1 MANSPRHP
9 ERELHSERE
18 TMEGVQTAARRTAEQ
33 ATRTI
38 ADATERTAQAGVESI
53 RRNAES
59 VSNHWRSNS
68 EAASRL
74 AERSMDQFSKMFGVS
89 DDAAREAMQRSS
101 GNLQALV
108 DGTTIAAGGLQNV
121 AGEWMRFT
129 QSRIEN
135 NMNHFDD
142 LIGCRTMH
150 DCLALQTEIVRDNFE
165 AVLQSVRRAAELSTQ
180 VADEAM
186 RKIGKPP
193 LAPQ

>member
-1 MANSPRHP
+1 MANNPR
-9 ERELHSERE
+9 HSERE
-18 TMEGVQTAARRTAEQ
+18 SHETTEAMQTAARRTAEQ
-33 ATRTI
+33 ASRAM

-59 VSNHWRSNS
+59 VSSHWRSNS
-68 EAASRL
+68 EAANRL
-74 AERSMDQFSKMFGVS
+74 AERSMDHFSKMFGIS

-101 GNLQALV
+101 GNLQALI

-121 AGEWMRFT
+121 AGEWMRFA
-129 QSRIEN
+129 QSRIETN
-135 NMNHFDD
+135 LNHFDD
-142 LIGCRTMH
+142 LMDCRTMH

-165 AVLQSVRRAAELSTQ
+165 ALMQSARRAAEVSTQ

-186 RKIGKPP
+186 RKIGRPP